1 MTIEVGAPSSGGSI
15 WPMPPVPLPI
25 KDGVVSLKGNIIP
38 HDGVLV
44 NQVQTP
50 TAFSTTAT
58 GDYVGLLDGVTVW
71 TVNCTDVNAACT
83 GWFGIISHWYDSVND
98 RLYVFGKAVAV
109 MYTAYITIE
118 TGAITTV
125 GNDTFTISGSATTA
139 LYNIATSRPAIDS
152 GNFTMI
158 VDDRLIE
165 ISESDGSE
173 VSNVS
178 GDNTT
183 SGELVGT
190 YASLDG
196 TITVSYIQ
204 YFTTPDS
211 YIGITRN
218 GISQR
223 IGMAYYPL
231 FQVNLS
237 QSYFCNW
244 GDMVKV
250 SNTNT
255 GLGALVIRT
264 FNRAEFDAWL
274 VLLCEYAGI

>member
-1 MTIEVGAPSSGGSI
+1 MTIEVGASSGGGSI
-15 WPMPPVPLPI
+15 WPMPPIPTPI
-25 KDGVVSLKGNIIP
+25 KDGVISLTGNIIP
-38 HDGVLV
+38 HNGALV
-44 NQVQTP
+44 NQIKTP
-50 TAFSTTAT
+50 TAFGVAAS
-58 GDYVGLLDGVTVW
+58 GEYEGLLDGVSVW
-71 TVNCTDVNAACT
+71 TVAADDVNGACT

-109 MYTAYITIE
+109 MYTAYIDVE
-118 TGAITTV
+118 TGAITNV
-125 GNDTFTISGSATTA
+125 GNDTFTISGSAITA

-158 VDDRLIE
+158 VDNRLME

-183 SGELVGT
+183 SGELVGI

-196 TITVSYIQ
+196 TITVGAIQ

-211 YIGITRN
+211 YIAVTRN
-218 GISQR
+218 GVSQR
-223 IGMAYYPL
+223 IATAYYPL

-244 GDMVKV
+244 GDKVKV

-255 GLGALVIRT
+255 GLGARAIRT